1 MNLQSTAVQ
10 RRHSPDQH
18 ADQGTAGTWIAA
30 RAKETT
36 MTPLLSSRLSRCRTV
51 AAPSCTLLLA
61 VVAAVSTPSPTADR
75 PLRESAPSFFRG
87 KQIHRPAS
95 RPWRS
100 EVALEIGKWPTAAA
114 AGCAR
119 WGDAGTGG
127 SVHRAGK
134 SDTAASTGTVL
145 CCGSRRG
152 EEGQQIHGH
161 VRASVRSRTARPR
174 ARRRPACRPAPPAT
188 PPRRCRCR

>member
-1 MNLQSTAVQ
+1 
-10 RRHSPDQH
+10 
-18 ADQGTAGTWIAA
+18 
-30 RAKETT
+30 

-61 VVAAVSTPSPTADR
+61 VVAAVSTASPTADR

-119 WGDAGTGG
+119 WSDAGTDG
-127 SVHRAGK
+127 SDA
-134 SDTAASTGTVL
+134 
-145 CCGSRRG
+145 
-152 EEGQQIHGH
+152 Q
-161 VRASVRSRTARPR
+161 ASVKLQPVDTSRTISADELRELCVDFQ
-174 ARRRPACRPAPPAT
+174 AAAKVEVT
-188 PPRRCRCR
+188 PVA